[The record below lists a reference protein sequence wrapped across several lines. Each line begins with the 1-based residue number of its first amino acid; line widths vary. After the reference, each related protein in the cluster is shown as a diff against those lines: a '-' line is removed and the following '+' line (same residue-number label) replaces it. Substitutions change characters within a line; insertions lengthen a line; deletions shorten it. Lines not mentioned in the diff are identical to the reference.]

1 MKSKS
6 LLLLGLP
13 TGTRTRCGSSEPV
26 FEKIMKAQLRVAERG
41 QCVVILACECHVAV
55 FCSVAFLG
63 ACCSSK
69 ADSL

>member
-13 TGTRTRCGSSEPV
+13 KGTRCGSSERV
-26 FEKIMKAQLRVAERG
+26 FEKTMKAQLHVAERG